1 MFYGV
6 KGWDDAVPS
15 EIYDHALE
23 TGMFEYDNG
32 NMKMYHDI
40 DMNNHK
46 LINISLDIFPIYL
59 YGNSNGKVFA
69 NNNFFDLQFDK
80 IYIKSIQ
87 IFIRRIIA
95 SNDRLVISQIN
106 PTFQFVYRFSFPG
119 PISKI
124 IININ
129 KYFVNVDTIK
139 TMINGNFL
147 FKIEYLPLKF

>member
-1 MFYGV
+1 M
-6 KGWDDAVPS
+6 
-15 EIYDHALE
+15 
-23 TGMFEYDNG
+23 
-32 NMKMYHDI
+32 
-40 DMNNHK
+40 
-46 LINISLDIFPIYL
+46 
-59 YGNSNGKVFA
+59 
-69 NNNFFDLQFDK
+69 QFDK

-95 SNDRLVISQIN
+95 SDDRLVISQIN
-106 PTFQFVYRFSFPG
+106 PTFQFVYRFSFPS